1 MSRAAVIIPALN
13 EVESLRLLLPRL
25 LPMGLGQIIVADN
38 GSNDGTDQAA
48 GEMGVCVIRETNR
61 GYGNACLAGLRALH
75 PDMDV
80 VVFLDADLSDDVT
93 YLDELAAPIL
103 EDRADFVLG
112 ARTLRREQGS
122 MSAPQIFGNWLATL
136 LVRLLWG
143 YPYEDLAPFRA
154 VRRESLDAMRMRD
167 RTFGWTV
174 EMQVRA
180 VELGLRIEEVSV
192 PYYRR
197 LGKSKISGTVTGV
210 FKAGYGILTTI
221 GLLWLTRRFRR
232 HTRRRTDLKAHE

>member
-1 MSRAAVIIPALN
+1 MD
-13 EVESLRLLLPRL
+13 
-25 LPMGLGQIIVADN
+25 LGQIIVADN
-38 GSNDGTDQAA
+38 GSSDGTGQVAS
-48 GEMGVCVIRETNR
+48 EMGACVIREANR
-61 GYGNACLAGLRALH
+61 GYGNACLAGLRALR
-75 PDMDV
+75 PDIDI

-93 YLDELAAPIL
+93 YLDEIVVPIL
-103 EDRADFVLG
+103 DDRADFVLG

-122 MSAPQIFGNWLATL
+122 MSVPQIFGNWLATL

-143 YPYEDLAPFRA
+143 HPYEDLAPFRA
-154 VRRESLDAMRMRD
+154 IRRDSLNTMRMRD

-210 FKAGYGILTTI
+210 FKAGYGILKTI
-221 GLLWLTRRFRR
+221 GLLWLTRPFRR
-232 HTRRRTDLKAHE
+232 HTRRRTDLKAPE